1 MRFKQLFK
9 IFIIVFWIFFG
20 VSTLLQYS
28 EIRPKGFFK
37 HVAKVN
43 QFLFPQGWGF
53 FSKDA
58 LEEEYSLYKLDIKS
72 NLFTRV
78 SLKNSD
84 KENLFGLSRNARLQM
99 ANEAQIFKSIKL
111 LEHSKL
117 KLKDLIIDEKTLRN
131 IDSLKTYNIK
141 KPELAK
147 GTYLCLKKGIVPFMW
162 SEINQANNIEIQILI
177 FQT

>member
-1 MRFKQLFK
+1 MRSKQLFK
-9 IFIIVFWIFFG
+9 IFIVIFWIFVG
-20 VSTLLQYS
+20 LSTLLQYS
-28 EIRPKGFFK
+28 EIRPKGFLK
-37 HVAKVN
+37 HVTKVN

-58 LEEEYSLYKLDIKS
+58 LEDEYSLYRLDDELNYFKKI
-72 NLFTRV
+72 

-99 ANEAQIFKSIKL
+99 ANEAQIFQSIKL
-111 LEHSKL
+111 LDHSKL
-117 KLKDLIIDEKTLRN
+117 KLKDLIIDEETLKN
-131 IDSLKTYNIK
+131 IDSLKIYNIK

-147 GTYLCLKKGIVPFMW
+147 GTYLCLKKGIVPFVW